1 MAIQSNFPAIRPSLL
16 LDFANSK
23 RLDPR
28 ITFSRASTARFY
40 DGSTVAKAEENLLL
54 QSQDYS
60 ATWTVTNLT
69 PVTGKTAPDG
79 TSTATE
85 FTAGAAN
92 ATLTQSVTAIAADYT
107 FSVWLR
113 RVTGTGNIDISA
125 HSGGTWVTQ
134 SISGTWARYTVTQA
148 LTAGARTPGIRVVTS
163 GDVIEVWGAQL
174 EQRSAVTA
182 YTATTTAPIT
192 NYVPQLLTAQNNVPR
207 FDHTPTTG
215 ESLGLLIEE
224 SRTNALT
231 YSEDFADAAWSK
243 NALSVTSNV
252 GVAPDGTLTADLCVP
267 DATAAAHFFRS
278 TISQGSGVDSARSL
292 YVKAA
297 GYKYLGIGRNAN
309 DATDP
314 IIFDVLAGT
323 IVQQSAGDTFT
334 GSITAVGNGWYRI
347 NTQYSGT
354 LATARAPR
362 YYVLP
367 NDITF
372 PYENDDTSTGDGY
385 SGILVWGAQ
394 LEAGAFPTSY
404 IPTVAASATRSADA
418 ASMTGTN
425 FSSWYDAAEGTMYY
439 EGAMELVAN
448 SAAVFTTF
456 SDNTNDNYI
465 GFRTG
470 STTEIRPSFAVG
482 VSGTNYVNLFPTPA
496 SVANEFYRVA
506 GAYKVNDFAVSKNG
520 ASALTDTTGILPVVD
535 RLYFAS
541 AAGVVRTQR
550 IKKFAYYPLRITD
563 AQLSAITG

>member
-28 ITFSRASTARFY
+28 VTFTRASTARYY
-40 DGSTVAKAEENLLL
+40 DGVTVAKAEENLLL
-54 QSQDYS
+54 RSQDYS

-163 GDVIEVWGAQL
+163 GDVIEVWGAQFEL
-174 EQRSAVTA
+174 RSAVTD

-207 FDHTPTTG
+207 FDHNSTTG

-224 SRTNALT
+224 SRTNLALQ
-231 YSEDFADAAWSK
+231 SEAFGTTWTATRATVM
-243 NALSVTSNV
+243 NNTRI
-252 GVAPDGTLTADLCVP
+252 APDGTLTSDRLIDTTDNNTHFVSQTFTG
-267 DATAAAHFFRS
+267 TAAAYTFS
-278 TISQGSGVDSARSL
+278 V

-297 GYKYLGIGRNAN
+297 GYNFVALRLFNGTSEVGLAYYNLSTG
-309 DATDP
+309 AT
-314 IIFDVLAGT
+314 GT
-323 IVQQSAGDTFT
+323 VSSGTASIVN
-334 GSITAVGNGWYRI
+334 VGNGWYRCI
-347 NTQYSGT
+347 LTAT
-354 LATARAPR
+354 LAASASCTA
-362 YYVLP
+362 
-367 NDITF
+367 DIQLASADGTNSF
-372 PYENDDTSTGDGY
+372 AGDGWK
-385 SGILVWGAQ
+385 SVALWGAQ
-394 LEAGAFPTSY
+394 VELGAFATSY
-404 IPTVAASATRSADA
+404 IPTTTATATRQVDA

-425 FSSWYDAAEGTMYY
+425 FSSWYDAAEGTLYY
-439 EGAMELVAN
+439 EGAVQFIG
-448 SAAVFTTF
+448 SATSAFLTI
-456 SDNTNDNYI
+456 SDNTTSNFLALRD
-465 GFRTG
+465 GATG
-470 STTEIRPSFAVG
+470 AINPNAAVT
-482 VSGTNYVNLFPTPA
+482 VAGTNLVNIALSPSSTPT
-496 SVANEFYRVA
+496 EFFRA
-506 GAYKVNDFAVSKNG
+506 AMAYKLNDTAASKSGGAAV
-520 ASALTDTTGILPVVD
+520 TDTSVTIPVVD
-535 RLYFAS
+535 RLYFGGATAGS
-541 AAGVVRTQR
+541 AGRAQRVR
-550 IKKFAYYPLRITD
+550 KVAYYPLRITD